1 MVSRANRMQL
11 LVDLAEQEMDRAIQ
25 TLKEIQNQRD
35 YVQLQLNDLK
45 AYLEEYVAKISTS
58 GQSFMPI
65 QLQTTHAFVEKLKQA
80 ILSQTQQV
88 ESLTETVRAAEQQ
101 WLEKRVRFN
110 ALQKVQQKLS
120 RNEKVALDRIEQK
133 WLDDL
138 AAQNFIK
145 NGGK

>member
-1 MVSRANRMQL
+1 MISRAKRMQL
-11 LVDLAEQEMDRAIQ
+11 LVDLAEQEMDRAVQ
-25 TLKEIQNQRD
+25 TFKEIQNQRD

-45 AYLEEYVAKISTS
+45 AYLDEYVAKISTS
-58 GQSFMPI
+58 GHSFMPI
-65 QLQTTHAFVEKLKQA
+65 QLQTTQAFVEKLKQA

-88 ESLTETVRAAEQQ
+88 DSLTETVKAAEQQ

-120 RNEKVALDRIEQK
+120 RNEKIVLDRIEQK

-145 NGGK
+145 NSEK